1 MIQNIA
7 SSFGRVSRMCVA
19 RLALLTDTRVD
30 RQCEYR
36 VKKARRFLS
45 ESRFQSPRTGGGDR
59 RDAEEEEGRE
69 EEEALGHVVYVER
82 RGRAALPQECLF
94 PLQRPPC
101 YRADITAR
109 ARRSFSK

>member
-36 VKKARRFLS
+36 VEKARRFLS
-45 ESRFQSPRTGGGDR
+45 ESRFQSPRTGGGDH
-59 RDAEEEEGRE
+59 RDAEEEEGR

-82 RGRAALPQECLF
+82 RGRAALPQAV
-94 PLQRPPC
+94 PLHC
-101 YRADITAR
+101 YKGPAATALT
-109 ARRSFSK
+109 